1 MKSKAVTY
9 LTKILVLFK
18 NGLLVFSTAILSFF
32 IPIQPLVVVTTVV
45 ALFDWFLKIYCVY
58 KTEGKAGIKSNKM
71 QDTFFKIILY
81 AAFLGTLF
89 VVDQLFFKTLCFE
102 MFSVIF
108 EPETIKWVS
117 EVPLSSVG
125 TLMILLRE
133 GKSIDENWESA
144 FGISPINII
153 SKYFGW
159 LFKWKNSF

>member
-81 AAFLGTLF
+81 GAFIGTLF
-89 VVDQLFFKTLCFE
+89 IVDQLFFKTFCLELFNI
-102 MFSVIF
+102 IF
-108 EPETIKWVS
+108 EPETAAWLAKVQ
-117 EVPLSSVG
+117 LSVVG
-125 TLMILLRE
+125 TCMILLRE
-133 GKSIDENWESA
+133 GKSVNENWESA

-159 LFKWKNSF
+159 LFKWKRSL